1 MCHYIEWG
9 DMSCRGWCV
18 YTFGNVIE
26 LKSRRPGGTQSKRI
40 GMSGQVIVNKYF
52 YTLEFKIGG

>member
-1 MCHYIEWG
+1 M
-9 DMSCRGWCV
+9 

-40 GMSGQVIVNKYF
+40 GMSVQVIVNKYF